1 MHRWLATRL
10 ARPLPMHQQK
20 SSYATGTA
28 VPIDL
33 ARVQILS
40 GHVQCF
46 NQSNH
51 RMYHL
56 DNVISALTYYHPRSN
71 GTGVSW
77 IA

>member
-1 MHRWLATRL
+1 MCCMHRWLATRL

-51 RMYHL
+51 PSDLYH
-56 DNVISALTYYHPRSN
+56 ARSN